1 MYHHCGPRSL
11 GKCNSQHLTSLVL
24 ISVVLPFL
32 VVIPHFFLLLYPF
45 EVDCQPT
52 DPVAGF
58 SPRNIRKD
66 EGEVRSVEQI
76 VEELQ

>member
-1 MYHHCGPRSL
+1 M
-11 GKCNSQHLTSLVL
+11 
-24 ISVVLPFL
+24 
-32 VVIPHFFLLLYPF
+32 VIPHFFLLLYPF

-52 DPVAGF
+52 DPVVVF

-66 EGEVRSVEQI
+66 GGKVRSVEQI